1 MTDTQM
7 QFFFFYP
14 AWEDGRWNVFLWM
27 WMIKIWTMTWSSQ
40 TYTPQCF
47 IHWSTWEIGVGN
59 IVAESWLCLHVVQ
72 GEKKKKEKHQ
82 RYNRMCS
89 AWSRPLLPR
98 WQCDSWQFDLDLERC
113 PVLCVN
119 VWFVCVYVHE
129 HVLKCTY
136 LYICKYVHIIIGLC
150 FFCAGG
156 MRENFLCAVV

>member
-7 QFFFFYP
+7 QFFFFP
-14 AWEDGRWNVFLWM
+14 SLGRRKMKCFFMDVNDKNLNYDL
-27 WMIKIWTMTWSSQ
+27 KQSNLH
-40 TYTPQCF
+40 TPVLYSL
-47 IHWSTWEIGVGN
+47 IHLRDRCRKYC
-59 IVAESWLCLHVVQ
+59 SWKLVMSAC
-72 GEKKKKEKHQ
+72 GARRKKKKEKHQ